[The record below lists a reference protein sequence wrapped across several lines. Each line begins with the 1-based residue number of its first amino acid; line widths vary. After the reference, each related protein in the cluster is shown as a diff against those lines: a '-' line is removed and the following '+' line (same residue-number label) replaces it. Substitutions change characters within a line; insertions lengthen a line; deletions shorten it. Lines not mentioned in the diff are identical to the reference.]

1 MSGSLDVASMLRQL
15 AEQQSA
21 LSQQQAALLQLQT
34 EIVHMQRALIERVMG
49 EPAHDV
55 RSTVATPSDS
65 APLDTLLVPP
75 APPVEVANE
84 APVLP
89 ATSVP
94 GSGQSPLAEDP
105 QQQSD
110 DSPIGEPPRLHLV
123 SDTDRVA
130 Q

>member
-55 RSTVATPSDS
+55 VSTTVATPSDS

-75 APPVEVANE
+75 APPVEVASE
-84 APVLP
+84 APVPP
-89 ATSVP
+89 ATSAP
-94 GSGQSPLAEDP
+94 GSGQSPSAEDP
-105 QQQSD
+105 QAAVGGLTD
-110 DSPIGEPPRLHLV
+110 RRAATAPPR
-123 SDTDRVA
+123 